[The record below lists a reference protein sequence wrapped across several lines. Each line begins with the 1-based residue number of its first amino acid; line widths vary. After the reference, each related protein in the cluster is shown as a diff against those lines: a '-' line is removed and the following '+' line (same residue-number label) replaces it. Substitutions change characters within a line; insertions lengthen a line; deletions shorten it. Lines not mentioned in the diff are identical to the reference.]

1 MDGFWGDVVKIILGG
16 ALGAGGLG
24 AVLAY
29 FKDRRLNN
37 AKGDVAVQTVELQVD
52 FTRMQ
57 NLESRFA
64 LAERAW
70 DEERESLREERES
83 LTRRVAAAEAREL
96 ALEKALAERDKKIRD
111 LEARVGR
118 VQSEL
123 VEVTRELADLR
134 SDQR

>member
-1 MDGFWGDVVKIILGG
+1 MDSVWGDVAKILLGG
-16 ALGAGGLG
+16 MVGGG
-24 AVLAY
+24 VIGSVLAY
-29 FKDRRLNN
+29 LRDRRLST

-70 DEERESLREERES
+70 DEERESL
-83 LTRRVAAAEAREL
+83 TRRVTAAEAREA
-96 ALEKALAERDKKIRD
+96 ALEKALAERDAKIRE
-111 LEARVGR
+111 LEARVSR
-118 VQSEL
+118 VQTEL

-134 SDQR
+134 SDHR

>member
-1 MDGFWGDVVKIILGG
+1 MDGFWGDVVKIGLGG
-16 ALGAGGLG
+16 AVTGGGIG

-29 FKDRRLNN
+29 FKERRFLK

-70 DEERESLREERES
+70 DEERESL
-83 LTRRVAAAEAREL
+83 TRRVAAAEARES
-96 ALEKALAERDKKIRD
+96 ALEKALAERDAKIRE
-111 LEARVGR
+111 LEARVSR

-123 VEVTRELADLR
+123 IEVTRELADLR
-134 SDQR
+134 SDRP